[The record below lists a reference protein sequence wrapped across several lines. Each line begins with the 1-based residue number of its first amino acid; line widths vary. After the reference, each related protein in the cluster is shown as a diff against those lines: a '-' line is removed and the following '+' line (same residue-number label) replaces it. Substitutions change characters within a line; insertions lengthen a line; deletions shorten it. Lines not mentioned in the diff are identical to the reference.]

1 LSSRGH
7 QGQLLFLN
15 KKKKG
20 LRVVP
25 ADADADARWNLAGDG
40 DFAA

>member
-25 ADADADARWNLAGDG
+25 ADADARWNLAGDG